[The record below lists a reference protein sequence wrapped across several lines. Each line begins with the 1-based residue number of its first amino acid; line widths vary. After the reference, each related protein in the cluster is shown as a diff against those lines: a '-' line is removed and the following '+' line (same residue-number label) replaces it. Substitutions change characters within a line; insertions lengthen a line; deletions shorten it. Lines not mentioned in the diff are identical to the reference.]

1 MATGAHLP
9 THHTPLVVPPASA
22 KPPPTPQTPHG
33 ARRQPTLLAEVT
45 ARFRAALAAAYPG
58 VEGVEAAVTPTK
70 DKDAKFGDYQCNNA
84 MALFGKLKG
93 KEGAPKSPR
102 DVAAAVLAAL
112 PADALPATGAD
123 AAGKQS
129 ALIAETS
136 VAGPGFINVRLG
148 TDFVAQRVLRML
160 REGLGPFAPPLPCAG
175 GYDGSGGGEDGS
187 KGPPRVVVDFSS
199 PNVAKEMH
207 VGHLRSTII
216 GDTLCR
222 CLAYCGADVARL
234 NHIGD
239 WGTQFGMLIQHM
251 AEQQG
256 GVEWGDKEAHQGE
269 QAVSDLM
276 ALYRA
281 AKARFDAEDDFKERA
296 REAVTRLQGGDAAS
310 LAAWGRICAA
320 SRKEFDAIYRRLGV
334 ELTERG
340 ESHYNPMLESVVAE
354 LAEKGV
360 AVESDGAMCVFVEGH
375 DNPLI
380 VRKRDGGYG
389 YASTDMAALKQ
400 RLEVERADWIVYV
413 TDAGQGGHFDQVFA
427 AARKAGW
434 LAPEGDVGAAGKAP
448 GKAQPRVS
456 HVGFGLVMGEDGKKF
471 KTRSGDVVRLV
482 ELLDE
487 AVSRCKATIEERRAE
502 QAVNAVA
509 SAAASAAAA
518 DPDAAAAAPPPL
530 ATEAAAAAGDQGGD
544 VDEAARAMGYGAV
557 KYADLKNSRMTNY
570 KFSYDAMLDLRGNTA
585 VYLLYAH
592 ARIAGIVRRSGADLA
607 ALAAK
612 PDAALSMA
620 HPRERALALH
630 LARFPDAVADV
641 LDELGP
647 NRLTDYVYDLSEAF
661 SGFYTDCQV
670 LGSGGETE
678 RGRLLLVEATGVV
691 MRKCLELLGIA
702 PLYKI

>member
-1 MATGAHLP
+1 MAP
-9 THHTPLVVPPASA
+9 PSHHTPLTVPPASA
-22 KPPPTPQTPHG
+22 KPPPTPQTPASL
-33 ARRQPTLLAEVT
+33 AREATLLAEVT
-45 ARFRAALAAAYPG
+45 ARFRAALLAAFPD
-58 VEGVEAAVTPTK
+58 VEGVSAVVTQTK

-84 MALFGKLKG
+84 MAMFAKLKG

-102 DVAAAVLAAL
+102 DVAAAIVAAL
-112 PADALPATGAD
+112 PADA
-123 AAGKQS
+123 S
-129 ALIAETS
+129 ASSASSSLIAETS

-148 TDFVAQRVLRML
+148 TDFVAARVLRML
-160 REGLGPFAPPLPCAG
+160 REGLGGFAPPLPCGAAASAAG
-175 GYDGSGGGEDGS
+175 GGASCA
-187 KGPPRVVVDFSS
+187 PRVVVDFSS

-222 CLAYCGADVARL
+222 CLAYCGADVLRL

-251 AEQQG
+251 
-256 GVEWGDKEAHQGE
+256 KEREDSDHDSDS
-269 QAVSDLM
+269 VSDLM

-296 REAVTRLQGGDAAS
+296 REAVTRLQGGDEAS
-310 LAAWGRICAA
+310 LAAWRRICAA
-320 SRKEFDAIYRRLGV
+320 SRKEFDAIYARLGV

-340 ESHYNPMLESVVAE
+340 ESHYNPMLETVVEE

-360 AVESDGAMCVFVEGH
+360 AVESEGAMCVFVEGH
-375 DNPLI
+375 ENPLI
-380 VRKRDGGYG
+380 VKKRDGGFG

-400 RLEVERADWIVYV
+400 RLTEEGADWIVYV

-434 LAPEGDVGAAGKAP
+434 LAADADGKAVAAASD
-448 GKAQPRVS
+448 GKARVS

-487 AVSRCKATIEERRAE
+487 AVARCKATIEERRAE
-502 QAVNAVA
+502 QQQQAAEGAGAGAGADA
-509 SAAASAAAA
+509 STTTTTL
-518 DPDAAAAAPPPL
+518 PDS
-530 ATEAAAAAGDQGGD
+530 
-544 VDEAARAMGYGAV
+544 DEAARAMGYGAV

-592 ARIAGIVRRSGADLA
+592 ARIAGIVRKSGRDLA
-607 ALAAK
+607 TLAGAE
-612 PDAALSMA
+612 DAAVSVE

-641 LDELGP
+641 LEDLAP
-647 NRLTDYVYDLSEAF
+647 NRLTDYVYELSEAF

-670 LGSGGETE
+670 LGSGGKTE
-678 RGRLLLVEATGVV
+678 DGRLLLTEATGVV

-702 PLYKI
+702 PLYRI

>member
-1 MATGAHLP
+1 MAP
-9 THHTPLVVPPASA
+9 SHHTPLTVPPASA
-22 KPPPTPQTPHG
+22 KPPPTPQTPVAV
-33 ARRQPTLLAEVT
+33 AREATLLAEVT
-45 ARFRAALAAAYPG
+45 SRFRAALQAAFPD
-58 VEGVEAAVTPTK
+58 VEGVSAVVGPTK

-102 DVAAAVLAAL
+102 DVATAILAAL
-112 PADALPATGAD
+112 PAPPAGEATEGQ
-123 AAGKQS
+123 AAF
-129 ALIAETS
+129 IAETS

-148 TDFVAQRVLRML
+148 ADFVAARVLRML
-160 REGLGPFAPPLPCAG
+160 REGLGPFAPPLPC
-175 GYDGSGGGEDGS
+175 GGGGAAATA
-187 KGPPRVVVDFSS
+187 PRVIVDFSS

-222 CLAYCGADVARL
+222 CLAYAGADVLRL

-251 AEQQG
+251 AETSK
-256 GVEWGDKEAHQGE
+256 EGDDESSSI
-269 QAVSDLM
+269 SDLM

-296 REAVTRLQGGDAAS
+296 REAVTRLQGGDEAS
-310 LAAWGRICAA
+310 LRAWRRICAA
-320 SRKEFDAIYRRLGV
+320 SRAEFDAIYARLGV

-340 ESHYNPMLESVVAE
+340 ESHYNPMLEGVVAE

-375 DNPLI
+375 ENPLI

-400 RLEVERADWIVYV
+400 RLGEERADWIVYV
-413 TDAGQGGHFDQVFA
+413 TDAGQAGHFDQVFA

-434 LAPEGDVGAAGKAP
+434 LLPEGEAVAAGRA
-448 GKAQPRVS
+448 RVS

-487 AVSRCKATIEERRAE
+487 SVSRCKATIEERRAE
-502 QAVNAVA
+502 QQEGGGAAGGGGGDGA
-509 SAAASAAAA
+509 STL
-518 DPDAAAAAPPPL
+518 PDA
-530 ATEAAAAAGDQGGD
+530 D
-544 VDEAARAMGYGAV
+544 VAARAMGYGAV

-592 ARIAGIVRRSGADLA
+592 ARIAGIVRKSGRDLA
-607 ALAAK
+607 ALAAA
-612 PDAALSMA
+612 PDAAVA
-620 HPRERALALH
+620 AEHPRERALALH

-641 LDELGP
+641 LEDLAP
-647 NRLTDYVYDLSEAF
+647 NRLTDYVYELSEAF

-670 LGSGGETE
+670 LGSGGATE
-678 RGRLLLVEATGVV
+678 DGRLLLTEATGVV

-702 PLYKI
+702 PLYRI

>member
-1 MATGAHLP
+1 MSPT
-9 THHTPLVVPPASA
+9 THHTPLAVPPASA
-22 KPPPTPQTPHG
+22 KPPPTPQTPAAI
-33 ARRQPTLLAEVT
+33 ARDATLLSEVT
-45 ARFRAALAAAYPG
+45 SRFRAALQSAFSD
-58 VEGVEAAVTPTK
+58 VEGVTAVVTQTK

-84 MALFGKLKG
+84 MALFAKVKG

-102 DVAAAVLAAL
+102 DVAAAIVAAL
-112 PADALPATGAD
+112 PAASE
-123 AAGKQS
+123 QNSS

-148 TDFVAQRVLRML
+148 SDFVAARVLRML
-160 REGLGPFAPPLPCAG
+160 REGLAPFAPPLPCGA
-175 GYDGSGGGEDGS
+175 SS
-187 KGPPRVVVDFSS
+187 SSTAPRVVVDFSS

-222 CLAYCGADVARL
+222 CLAYCGADVLRL

-251 AEQQG
+251 KETSSG
-256 GVEWGDKEAHQGE
+256 GDDDNDSDS
-269 QAVSDLM
+269 VSDLM

-281 AKARFDAEDDFKERA
+281 AKARFDAEEDFKERA
-296 REAVTRLQGGDAAS
+296 REAVTKLQGGDEAS
-310 LAAWGRICAA
+310 LQAWRRICAA
-320 SRKEFDAIYRRLGV
+320 SRKEFDAIYARLGV

-340 ESHYNPMLESVVAE
+340 ESHYNPMLESVVNE

-360 AVESDGAMCVFVEGH
+360 AVESEGAMCVFVEGH
-375 DNPLI
+375 EAPLI
-380 VRKRDGGYG
+380 VRKRDGGFG

-400 RLEVERADWIVYV
+400 RLSEEKADWIVYV
-413 TDAGQGGHFDQVFA
+413 TDAGQGGHFEQVFA

-434 LAPEGDVGAAGKAP
+434 LLEDKEAVLQGKT
-448 GKAQPRVS
+448 RVS

-487 AVSRCKATIEERRAE
+487 SVARCKATIEERKA
-502 QAVNAVA
+502 
-509 SAAASAAAA
+509 
-518 DPDAAAAAPPPL
+518 
-530 ATEAAAAAGDQGGD
+530 EAAAAQAEGGGGGGAAAND
-544 VDEAARAMGYGAV
+544 DADATATVAEAARAMGYGAV

-592 ARIAGIVRRSGADLA
+592 ARIAGIVRKSGRDLA
-607 ALAAK
+607 ALAASA
-612 PDAALSMA
+612 DASVSVE

-641 LDELGP
+641 LDDLAP
-647 NRLTDYVYDLSEAF
+647 NRLTDYVYELSEAF

-670 LGSGGETE
+670 LGSGGKTE
-678 RGRLLLVEATGVV
+678 DGRLLLTEATGIV

-702 PLYKI
+702 PLYRI

>member
-1 MATGAHLP
+1 MASAAN
-9 THHTPLVVPPASA
+9 HHTPLTVPAASA
-22 KPPPTPQTPHG
+22 KPPPTPQTAANIP
-33 ARRQPTLLAEVT
+33 RTPTLLTEVT
-45 ARFRAALAAAYPG
+45 ARFRAALQTAYPD
-58 VEGVEAAVTPTK
+58 VQDVQPIVNPTK
-70 DKDAKFGDYQCNNA
+70 DKDARFGDYQCNNA

-93 KEGAPKSPR
+93 KEGAPKAPR
-102 DVAAAVLAAL
+102 DVAQAIVGAL
-112 PADALPATGAD
+112 PKEEGGGD
-123 AAGKQS
+123 S
-129 ALIAETS
+129 SSILITETS
-136 VAGPGFINVRLG
+136 VAGPGFINVRVSSDLL
-148 TDFVAQRVLRML
+148 AARVLRML
-160 REGLGPFAPPLPCAG
+160 REGLAPFAPPIPC
-175 GYDGSGGGEDGS
+175 GSS
-187 KGPPRVVVDFSS
+187 NASTTSTPRVVVDFSS

-251 AEQQG
+251 AET
-256 GVEWGDKEAHQGE
+256 GDKGDGDGDDQ

-296 REAVTRLQGGDAAS
+296 REAVTRLQGGDEAS
-310 LAAWGRICAA
+310 LAAWRRICAA
-320 SRKEFDAIYRRLGV
+320 SRKEFDAIYARLGV

-340 ESHYNPMLESVVAE
+340 ESHYNPMLAGVVDE
-354 LAEKGV
+354 LREKGV
-360 AVESDGAMCVFVEGH
+360 AVESEGAMCVFVEGH
-375 DNPLI
+375 ENPLI
-380 VRKRDGGYG
+380 VRKRDGGFG

-400 RLEVERADWIVYV
+400 RLTEEKADWIVYV
-413 TDAGQGGHFDQVFA
+413 TDAGQGGHFEQVFA

-434 LAPEGDVGAAGKAP
+434 LLEDDEALREGK
-448 GKAQPRVS
+448 PRVS

-487 AVSRCKATIEERRAE
+487 AVARCKATIEERRAE
-502 QAVNAVA
+502 QAANAA
-509 SAAASAAAA
+509 EG
-518 DPDAAAAAPPPL
+518 AAAAA
-530 ATEAAAAAGDQGGD
+530 ATTDDDQNN
-544 VDEAARAMGYGAV
+544 VEEAARAMGYGAV

-592 ARIAGIVRRSGADLA
+592 ARIAGIVRKSGADMA
-607 ALAAK
+607 ALASSADAK
-612 PDAALSMA
+612 VSVE

-678 RGRLLLVEATGVV
+678 QGRLLLTEATGIV

-702 PLYKI
+702 PLYRI